1 MDPDFDEFV
10 SADTTALYLSST
22 GSKTVGHLL
31 WGDGVRHLSGGAQN
45 GRTNVRARGRAGW
58 VDPDALGGRSLLEF
72 YFIDVGQGDGTL
84 IKTPDFRHILIDG
97 GYPRAAQPTRKS
109 AADFVDWKFFND
121 YGSKVITLDAMIA
134 SHNDFDHYGGLADL
148 LDVEQNDELDAQTVT
163 VERFYHAGVSWWRKP
178 RSGGAPGF
186 NGRWLGEVRNTDG
199 TTWLVQLLGDRVH
212 AVSALDT
219 AAAQQ
224 LQGAWAEFI
233 AKVVETKTGSGGP
246 TPIVRL
252 GRDPASIAAEEPQFL
267 PGFAAADGDV
277 RIHVLAPV
285 PRAVGGQ
292 PALRRLTADQAQNT
306 NGHSVLLRVDYGRT
320 RTLLTGD
327 LNKRA
332 QHTLL
337 EDYAGQR
344 LAFKCDVAK
353 ACHHGSE
360 DVSFEF
366 LQAMEAGATIISS
379 GDGEGHDHPRPRVVA
394 ASGVT
399 GHLTI
404 ADDEIQTPLVYATE
418 LARSVSFGDPFR
430 LILDPLTTTPE
441 TLDGA
446 RFEGGDLHFTTRPP
460 GALNPERKK
469 RRMQTTDVVAG
480 LVYGLVNVRT
490 DGDRLLCATMDEK
503 EGSFAVKS
511 FRSRF

>member
-1 MDPDFDEFV
+1 MDPGFDEFI
-10 SADTTALYLSST
+10 SADTTPIYRSST
-22 GSKTVGHLL
+22 GPQKAGYLL
-31 WGDGVRHLSGGAQN
+31 WGDGLRHLPGGTRD
-45 GRTNVRARGRAGW
+45 GRTNVRARGRDGW
-58 VDPDALGGRSLLEF
+58 VATAALGGRSLLEF
-72 YFIDVGQGDGTL
+72 YYIDVGQGDGTL

-97 GYPRAAQPTRKS
+97 GYTRAAQPTRKS
-109 AADFVDWKFFND
+109 AADFVDWKFVKD
-121 YGSKVITLDAMIA
+121 YGSRAIALDAMIA

-148 LDVEQNDELDAQTVT
+148 LDVEQNEELDAETVT
-163 VERFYHAGVSWWRKP
+163 VEAFYHAGISWWRKP
-178 RSGGAPGF
+178 RPGGAPGF
-186 NGRWLGEVRNTDG
+186 SGRWLGEVRQTDG
-199 TTWLVQLLGDRVH
+199 TTWLAQLLGDRAH
-212 AVSALDT
+212 AVSALNT
-219 AAAQQ
+219 AAPQQ
-224 LQGAWAEFI
+224 LQGEWAEFM
-233 AKVVETKTGSGGP
+233 AKVVATQTGSGVP

-252 GRDPASIAAEEPQFL
+252 GRDLASIAAEEPRFL
-267 PGFAAADGDV
+267 PGFAPADGDL

-285 PRAVGGQ
+285 PRVVDGR
-292 PALRRLTADQAQNT
+292 PALRRLNADEAQNT

-332 QHTLL
+332 QRALL
-337 EDYAGQR
+337 ADYAGQR

-366 LQAMEAGATIISS
+366 LQAMEAGATVISS

-404 ADDEIQTPLVYATE
+404 EDDEIRTPLIYATE

-430 LILDPLTTTPE
+430 LVVDPRTTTPL
-441 TLDGA
+441 TLEGA
-446 RFEGGDLHFTTRPP
+446 RFEGGDIHFTTRAP
-460 GALNPERKK
+460 GALNPKTK
-469 RRMQTTDVVAG
+469 QRRVRTTDVVAG
-480 LVYGLVNVRT
+480 LIYGLVNIRT
-490 DGDRLLCATMDEK
+490 DGERLLCATMNEQD
-503 EGSFAVKS
+503 GSFAVKA